1 MNSEN
6 IILNESDFEL
16 DFLNNETNLSEKS
29 SQLDSRVY
37 MVLIS
42 DDDESVHQITK
53 MLLKEFRFEGRKL
66 EFISAYSG
74 EDTKKIL
81 ASSSNIAVLLQDV
94 IMEEENSG
102 LLVVDYLRNILGNKI
117 TRVILRT
124 GQPGKAP
131 EDQIIANYDI
141 NDYKSK
147 TELTVQKLYTSMYS
161 CLRSYRDLVTIQ
173 RSKKGLERIIKASS
187 TIFKTCSFNEFL
199 TGILQQLATFYDEDS
214 DGVYFKCNKDRQ
226 PDGFVAKDN
235 ADYYTI
241 LAGTGKYEKYIG
253 NNISQIEELN
263 YFENILCELKNGS
276 EMYVKHIYDKGYIA
290 YHKGLS
296 GCGNYIFM
304 EGSKD
309 EIEVELVKVFL
320 SNFSMAIDNFQLH
333 KEMIATQKEIIFTLG
348 ELIEKRSSDTANH
361 VRRISEICYI
371 IASASGFAE
380 DKCEEIRIA
389 STMHDIGKI
398 AIPDHILKK
407 AGRLTDEEFEIM
419 KSHSEHGYNI
429 LNHSNIG
436 ILKTAAIIAKYHHE
450 KYDGTGYPEGIK
462 KDQIPDIAKITAIA
476 DVFDALTHKRCY
488 KDAWS
493 IDKTLNLLKEN
504 SGKHFDPHFIRI
516 FFDNFKAVE
525 NIMKTLT

>member
-1 MNSEN
+1 MSSEN
-6 IILNESDFEL
+6 IVLNEIDFEL
-16 DFLNNETNLSEKS
+16 DFLSNDAPTAENRAKAGSG
-29 SQLDSRVY
+29 VY
-37 MVLIS
+37 RVLIS
-42 DDDESVHQITK
+42 DDDEAVHQITK
-53 MLLKEFRFEGRKL
+53 MLLKEFNFEGRRL

-74 EDTKKIL
+74 QETKKIL
-81 ASSSNIAVLLQDV
+81 ANNSSIAVLLQDV
-94 IMEEENSG
+94 VMEEEDAG
-102 LLVVDYLRNILGNKI
+102 LLVVDYLRNTLENKI

-173 RSKKGLERIIKASS
+173 RSKKGLERIIRASS

-199 TGILQQLATFYDEDS
+199 TGILQQLATFYDEES
-214 DGVYFKCNKDRQ
+214 EGLYFKCNNKRQ
-226 PDGFVAKDN
+226 PDGFVAKD
-235 ADYYTI
+235 DTQCYTI

-253 NNISQIEELN
+253 SNISQIEELN
-263 YFENILCELKNGS
+263 HFENILCELKNGS
-276 EMYVKHIYDKGYIA
+276 EMYVRHVQDKGYIA

-296 GCGNYIFM
+296 GSGNYIFM

-309 EIEVELVKVFL
+309 DIEVELVKVFL

-333 KEMIATQKEIIFTLG
+333 KEMIATQTEIIFTLG

-371 IASASGFAE
+371 IASAAGFTE

-407 AGRLTDEEFEIM
+407 AGKLTDEEFAIM

-436 ILKTAAIIAKYHHE
+436 VLKTAAVIAKYHHE
-450 KYDGTGYPEGIK
+450 KYDGTGYPEGIR

-493 IDKTLNLLKEN
+493 IDKALSLLKEN
-504 SGKHFDPHFIRI
+504 SGKHFDPRYINI
-516 FFDNFKAVE
+516 FFDNFKSIEKV
-525 NIMKTLT
+525 ITTLA